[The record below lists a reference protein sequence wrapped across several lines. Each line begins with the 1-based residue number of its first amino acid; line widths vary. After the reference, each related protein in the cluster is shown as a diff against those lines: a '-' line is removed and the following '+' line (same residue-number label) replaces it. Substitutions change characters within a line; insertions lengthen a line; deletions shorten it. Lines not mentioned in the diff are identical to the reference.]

1 MGNARRAEVSHEL
14 FVPSGGGQLFSE
26 PELRGEFTALVLDY
40 TPRQLA
46 KFSGATP
53 EGARHWL
60 DGSRCANLANAVNI
74 ARSIP
79 AVADWIV
86 QKIGY
91 RAREAQAQ
99 SYDVWLRGLY
109 AIAAGDTPDALKAR
123 WAIRRLTVRDD
134 DEDRN
139 EPDTKTISFI
149 NRLEQRRRP

>member
-1 MGNARRAEVSHEL
+1 MGNAIRAEQRHQMGQTT
-14 FVPSGGGQLFSE
+14 GGEHLFSE
-26 PELRGEFTALVLDY
+26 PELRQEFTALVLDY

-79 AVADWIV
+79 SVADWIV

-109 AIAAGDTPDALKAR
+109 AVAAGDGPDALKAR
-123 WAIRRLTVRDD
+123 WAIARLNHRDD
-134 DEDRN
+134 E
-139 EPDTKTISFI
+139 EPKVERDTQTIDIFT
-149 NRLEQRRRP
+149 RRGRT